1 MSFVTQ
7 SSGVNMEVHSSWP
20 KLWLSLREAPAAESS
35 FSGGNSHWRCVTY
48 IQQLQ
53 MHLFCSGAASA
64 LLLSLFPLFIFSS
77 DAPSLPAATHL
88 VHLDLSR
95 PTTLGAALPVCLLLL
110 AFFFSLLHS
119 SISCLTLL
127 LFSMCRRET
136 GAQTNIHVFF
146 YIL

>member
-1 MSFVTQ
+1 
-7 SSGVNMEVHSSWP
+7 MEVNSLWP
-20 KLWLSLREAPAAESS
+20 KLWLTSCEAPAAESS

-64 LLLSLFPLFIFSS
+64 LLLSLSFPLFIFSS

-110 AFFFSLLHS
+110 AIFSLLHS

-127 LFSMCRRET
+127 LVL
-136 GAQTNIHVFF
+136 HV
-146 YIL
+146 